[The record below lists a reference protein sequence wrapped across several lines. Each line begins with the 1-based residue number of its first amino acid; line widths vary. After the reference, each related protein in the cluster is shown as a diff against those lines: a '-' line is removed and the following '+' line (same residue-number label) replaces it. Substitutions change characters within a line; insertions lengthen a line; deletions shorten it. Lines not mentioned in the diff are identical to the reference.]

1 MNKSHLLAAL
11 CIILLAS
18 CTPLGIPASKIESVS
33 DYVDGV
39 AIAHTNDGRYY
50 FIDHDLVAVNDGHA
64 YTFIGDFT
72 DGYALAQYEVTKG
85 NNTTRYEA
93 VVDRAGKE
101 YFRKERHEADLYL
114 APKGHIWV
122 DESHGLEMRRVA
134 DGKVLLSENASL
146 LSVTPAG
153 TALLAR
159 RTNKHVPGYDFIDII
174 EYMLVDADARI
185 LQPWGRIGY
194 VEPFSCG
201 LAPASNEGKG
211 VMRPQ
216 SEKPYLYSFHPAKSA
231 RRGYIDERGQMVIAE
246 RFHEA
251 SPFNESGYARVNI
264 YDAYNQRGRQQFIDR
279 TGRIL
284 TGAEEDTAR
293 RSFME

>member
-1 MNKSHLLAAL
+1 MNKIHLLAAL

-18 CTPLGIPASKIESVS
+18 CTSLGIPAEKIESVS
-33 DYVDGV
+33 EYVDGV
-39 AIAHTNDGRYY
+39 AIARTTDGLYHFINPDLTVANDS
-50 FIDHDLVAVNDGHA
+50 HA
-64 YTFIGDFT
+64 YSYISDFT

-85 NNTTRYEA
+85 DNTTRYEA

-101 YFRKERHEADLYL
+101 YFRKERHEADMYL

-146 LSVTPAG
+146 LSVTPTG

-159 RTNKHVPGYDFIDII
+159 RTNRHVPGFDFIDII
-174 EYMLVDADARI
+174 EYMLVDVDARI

-216 SEKPYLYSFHPAKSA
+216 SEKPYLYSNRPTKSA
-231 RRGYIDERGQMVIAE
+231 RRGYIDERGSMVIAE

-251 SPFNESGYARVNI
+251 GPFNEAGYARVNI
-264 YDAYNQRGRQQFIDR
+264 YDAYDQRTRDKFIDR

-284 TGAEEDTAR
+284 SGAEEDAAR
-293 RSFME
+293 RSFMK